1 MTMFTIFN
9 QSRNILDQDN
19 EDNTTTNIWNL
30 YDALALS
37 TLKKFIKKCWYL
49 LIVSP
54 LYKIDLP
61 TIYSRSQTP
70 LHPSLS
76 KEKV

>member
-37 TLKKFIKKCWYL
+37 TLKKLIKKCWYL

-54 LYKIDLP
+54 LHKIDLP

>member
-19 EDNTTTNIWNL
+19 EDNTTTNTWNL

-37 TLKKFIKKCWYL
+37 TLKKLIKKCWYL

>member
-37 TLKKFIKKCWYL
+37 TLKKLIKKCWYL

-61 TIYSRSQTP
+61 TKYSRSQTP

>member
-37 TLKKFIKKCWYL
+37 TLKKLIKKCWYL

>member
-37 TLKKFIKKCWYL
+37 TLKKLIKKCWYL

-61 TIYSRSQTP
+61 TTYSRSQTP